1 MGIILDVIILSVL
14 ALSLILGYRKGL
26 IGVAFNLCAFLVA
39 LIITWILYTPITNL
53 VINNTQ
59 IDDGIRNTIIEK
71 GVIKEKVENEKT
83 EEKIEEK
90 DNVVNQYIQKYVT
103 EPATNTANNVV
114 EETAKVVSEKVV
126 AIGVAIGLFI
136 VVRIGLILL
145 KFVAEAIAKLPVIK
159 QFNKAGGL
167 IYGAIRGMLIIY
179 VFLAILFFIMCII
192 GSRTNHRSFSHSILG
207 LIIYSLILSI
217 SLLFPALSDIFSHK

>member
-1 MGIILDVIILSVL
+1 MGIVLDVIILSVL

-39 LIITWILYTPITNL
+39 LIITWILYIPITNL

-83 EEKIEEK
+83 EEKIEEN

-145 KFVAEAIAKLPVIK
+145 KFVVEAIAKLPVIK

-167 IYGAIRGMLIIY
+167 IYGAVRGMFIIY
-179 VFLAILFFIMCII
+179 IFLAILFFIMSINNSGMIANMINSSII
-192 GSRTNHRSFSHSILG
+192 SKLLYENN
-207 LIIYSLILSI
+207 LILNI
-217 SLLFPALSDIFSHK
+217 IF

>member
-1 MGIILDVIILSVL
+1 MGIVLDVIILSVL

-39 LIITWILYTPITNL
+39 LIITWILYIPITNL

-83 EEKIEEK
+83 EEKIEEN

-103 EPATNTANNVV
+103 EPATNATNNVV

-167 IYGAIRGMLIIY
+167 IYGAIRGMFIIY
-179 VFLAILFFIMCII
+179 IFLAILFFIMSINNSGMIANMINSSII
-192 GSRTNHRSFSHSILG
+192 SKLLYENN
-207 LIIYSLILSI
+207 LILNI
-217 SLLFPALSDIFSHK
+217 IF

>member
-1 MGIILDVIILSVL
+1 MGIILDIIILSIL
-14 ALSLILGYRKGL
+14 ALSLIFGYRKGL

-53 VINNTQ
+53 VINNTE

-71 GVIKEKVENEKT
+71 GVIKEKVDDEKT
-83 EEKIEEK
+83 EEKKEEN

-103 EPATNTANNVV
+103 EPATNATNNVV

-136 VVRIGLILL
+136 VVRIGLIFL
-145 KFVAEAIAKLPVIK
+145 KFVAEAIAKLPIIK
-159 QFNKAGGL
+159 QCNKVGGL
-167 IYGAIRGMLIIY
+167 IYGAIRGMFIIY
-179 VFLAILFFIMCII
+179 IFLAILFFVMSINNSGMIASMINSSII
-192 GSRTNHRSFSHSILG
+192 SKMLYENN
-207 LIIYSLILSI
+207 LILNI
-217 SLLFPALSDIFSHK
+217 IF

>member
-1 MGIILDVIILSVL
+1 MGIVLDVIILSVL
-14 ALSLILGYRKGL
+14 ALSIILGYRKGL

-59 IDDGIRNTIIEK
+59 IDEGIRNSIIEK

-83 EEKIEEK
+83 EEKAEENN
-90 DNVVNQYIQKYVT
+90 NVVNQYIQKYVT
-103 EPATNTANNVV
+103 EPATNATNNVV

-167 IYGAIRGMLIIY
+167 IYGAIRGMFIIY
-179 VFLAILFFIMCII
+179 IFLAILFFIMSINNSGMI
-192 GSRTNHRSFSHSILG
+192 ANMINSSILSK
-207 LIIYSLILSI
+207 IIYENNLILNI
-217 SLLFPALSDIFSHK
+217 IF

>member
-1 MGIILDVIILSVL
+1 MGIVLDVIILSVL

-83 EEKIEEK
+83 EEKIEEN

-103 EPATNTANNVV
+103 EPATNATNNVV

-126 AIGVAIGLFI
+126 AIGVAGVVGTAFI
-136 VVRIGLILL
+136 VPTSWLNYIS
-145 KFVAEAIAKLPVIK
+145 VAYHCHLHGICAFGFTYRNSMNAVGQRCAHKT
-159 QFNKAGGL
+159 AT
-167 IYGAIRGMLIIY
+167 
-179 VFLAILFFIMCII
+179 
-192 GSRTNHRSFSHSILG
+192 TNPQR
-207 LIIYSLILSI
+207 
-217 SLLFPALSDIFSHK
+217 